1 VAQNQLLQVKWVQNG
16 NGWRMTVNPEILTW
30 ARNTA
35 GLTADAAARALG
47 FSDTINRSAAE
58 RLMALE
64 AGSEDPSRSVLLRM
78 SKAYRRALL
87 VFYLREPP
95 RIGDRGQDFRTVPGG
110 TPPLYNPLLDALIRD
125 IRGRQAAVR
134 ALLEE
139 TEPSPVDFI
148 GAASMSDPTEDLA
161 NRIRERLQ
169 FSLDQFRRQAT
180 AQLAFGYLRETI
192 EATGVYVLL
201 LGNLGSHHTNISVD
215 VFRGFAVAD
224 PIAPFIVINDQD
236 ARPAWSFTALHEM
249 AHLWLGAT
257 GVSGASIEARIER
270 YCNDVAGEILL
281 PTAEIRALAYL
292 RRAPLAEV
300 IEAVST
306 FASARNISRAMVAY
320 KLLRANAIS
329 ESTWRQI
336 ADYLRQEWLAS
347 RGRQEQEGDSGE
359 SGGPSY
365 YVVKRHRLGN
375 ALLDVIR
382 RSLAEGIIT
391 PTKAAQVLGVKPRN
405 VEPLLHGTLSENG
418 R

>member
-1 VAQNQLLQVKWVQNG
+1 
-16 NGWRMTVNPEILTW
+16 MTVNPEILTW

-35 GLTADAAARALG
+35 GLTADEAARVLG
-47 FSDTINRSAAE
+47 FSDTRDRSAAE
-58 RLMALE
+58 RLIALE
-64 AGSEDPSRSVLLRM
+64 AGEEDPSRSVLLRM

-87 VFYLREPP
+87 VFYLPEPP
-95 RIGDRGQDFRTVPGG
+95 RTGDRGEDFRTVPGG

-125 IRGRQAAVR
+125 IRGRQTAVR
-134 ALLEE
+134 SLLEE
-139 TEPSPVDFI
+139 TEPQFVEFV
-148 GAASMSDPTEDLA
+148 GAASMNDPTEDLA

-180 AQLAFGYLRETI
+180 VELAFSYLRETI
-192 EATGVYVLL
+192 EAVGVYVLL

-215 VFRGFAVAD
+215 VFRGFAIAD
-224 PIAPFIVINDQD
+224 PISPFVVINEQD
-236 ARPAWSFTALHEM
+236 SRAAWSFTALHEM

-257 GVSGASIEARIER
+257 GVSGSSIEARIER

-281 PTAEIRALAYL
+281 PTAEIRALAHL
-292 RRAPLAEV
+292 ARAPFAEV
-300 IEAVST
+300 MEAIST
-306 FASARNISRAMVAY
+306 FASAGKISRAMVAY

-329 ESTWRQI
+329 EPTWRQI
-336 ADYLRQEWLAS
+336 ADQLRREWLAI
-347 RGRQEQEGDSGE
+347 RRRQEQEGDGGE

-382 RSLAEGIIT
+382 RSLGEGIIT

-405 VEPLLHGTLSENG
+405 VDPLLHGTLSEGG